1 MRLMWFTFSLE
12 TNGCQAG
19 TFSDS
24 MALRIDRLQALRE
37 QKGWSQRELARRCGL
52 GESMI
57 RKYESTQTDPTTS
70 SLKQIAE
77 VLGASSDYLIGIT
90 NDPRGHMGDGV
101 LNPDEN
107 LVLNTFR
114 QDGWT
119 GIARLGV
126 ERIAK

>member
-1 MRLMWFTFSLE
+1 MTL
-12 TNGCQAG
+12 Q
-19 TFSDS
+19 
-24 MALRIDRLQALRE
+24 IDRLRLWRE
-37 QKGWSQRELARRCGL
+37 RRGLSQRELARLCGL
-52 GESMI
+52 SGTQI
-57 RKYESTQTDPTTS
+57 NKYENGPSDPTAS
-70 SLKQIAE
+70 SLVAIADQ
-77 VLGASSDYLIGIT
+77 LGISVDYLLGKAD
-90 NDPRGHMGDGV
+90 DPRGHMGDGV